1 MRRDLR
7 VNDSKARVSINIQV
21 LKKMIEYEHEL
32 LKNTYFFGKEWN
44 Y

>member
-1 MRRDLR
+1 MISETMIL
-7 VNDSKARVSINIQV
+7 KASVSINMQV

-32 LKNTYFFGKEWN
+32 LKNTYLFGKEWN